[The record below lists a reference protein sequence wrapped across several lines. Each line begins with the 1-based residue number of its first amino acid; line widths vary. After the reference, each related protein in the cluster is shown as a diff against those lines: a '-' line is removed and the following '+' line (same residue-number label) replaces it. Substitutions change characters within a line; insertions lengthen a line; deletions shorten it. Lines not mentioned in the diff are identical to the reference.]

1 MTELK
6 IRKNLIGY
14 ERVSYVKPDESTVP
28 VKLDCSLG
36 INPYGCAQSIIDL
49 DKKLSLELPPYPQF
63 PYNTL
68 LDSLAKYWNVSPRN
82 VRLYGGSMLALDAI
96 TRVFVAEGSKVLGF
110 MPQFV
115 EFVACVNGMAGVYED
130 VKMLESPNCKF
141 DAEKIIAALTDEHV
155 LVYIDNPN
163 NPTGQV
169 IPLAEIE
176 KVLIAAQKTG
186 AAVIV
191 DEAYGDFMEDSES
204 AAVLINKYDNLIV
217 ARSFSKGLG
226 LASMRVG
233 YIICSEEIMKYCDLV
248 SFPFT
253 VTSKAAA
260 LAEQALKEQ
269 EFLAK
274 CRADIAKTKEK
285 LLTEQKTLNILE
297 TDNRIPIVAFIDPK
311 GRNLFKL
318 LRDKGV
324 LTEAGEDV
332 GLDSTAV
339 RLRVPPQAD
348 ELIEIINSL

>member
-1 MTELK
+1 MTTLK

-14 ERVSYVKPDESTVP
+14 ERVSYVKPDESAAP

-36 INPYGCAQSIIDL
+36 INPYGCSKALVEL
-49 DKKLSLELPPYPQF
+49 DKNLNLELQPYPQY

-68 LDSLAKYWNVSPRN
+68 VEAIAEHWDLGVEN
-82 VRLYGGSMLALDAI
+82 VRLYGGSMPALDAI

-141 DAEKIIAALTDEHV
+141 SAEKMIAALTEEHV

-176 KVLIAAQKTG
+176 KVLVAAQKTG
-186 AAVIV
+186 SAVLV

-204 AAVLINKYDNLIV
+204 AAVLLKKYDNLIV

-233 YIICSEEIMKYCDLV
+233 YILCSAEIMKYCDLV

-274 CRADIAKTKEK
+274 CREDIAATKTK
-285 LLTEQKTLNILE
+285 LLNAQTTLTVLE
-297 TDNRIPIVAFIDPK
+297 TDVRIPIIAFIDPK